1 LLDGRRAM
9 SDTDRLPD
17 RGFADGTRLFT
28 ARGEV
33 PVEQLGPG
41 DLLVTLSGRGAPLK
55 PVAARVEAPGA
66 AVRLA
71 PGALG
76 AGIPA
81 REMVVGAAQI
91 LRVEGLLLPAR
102 QLVNGTTIA
111 EQPAVAL
118 HRLVLATD
126 DLLIAEGTPA
136 AALPEPAE
144 IPADPARLA
153 AIRAALGVRG
163 GAADP
168 RDALLDGL
176 IAGEEMLSASSALRA
191 GAAPAALGPGLS
203 PGLSPGTADG

>member
-1 LLDGRRAM
+1 M
-9 SDTDRLPD
+9 SDTDSLPD
-17 RGFADGTRLFT
+17 RGFAAGTRLFT

-55 PVAARVEAPGA
+55 PVATRAAAPGA
-66 AVRLA
+66 AIRLA

-81 REMVVGAAQI
+81 REMVVGAAQL

-102 QLVNGTTIA
+102 LLVNGTTIA
-111 EQPAVAL
+111 EQPALPL
-118 HRLVLATD
+118 HRLALGQD

-144 IPADPARLA
+144 IPSDPARLA
-153 AIRAALGVRG
+153 AIRAALGARG
-163 GAADP
+163 GSAPDP
-168 RDALLDGL
+168 RDALLDAL
-176 IAGEEMLSASSALRA
+176 IAGEEMLSGRSALQA
-191 GAAPAALGPGLS
+191 GAAPAALAPH
-203 PGLSPGTADG
+203 LSPGTADG

>member
-17 RGFADGTRLFT
+17 RGFAAGTRLFT

-33 PVEQLGPG
+33 PVERIGPG

-55 PVAARVEAPGA
+55 PVASRAEATGA

-81 REMVVGAAQI
+81 REIVVGAAQL
-91 LRVEGLLLPAR
+91 LRVEGLLLTAG

-111 EQPAVAL
+111 WQPATTL
-118 HRLVLATD
+118 HRLALATD
-126 DLLIAEGTPA
+126 DLLIAEGAPA

-153 AIRAALGVRG
+153 AIRAALGARG
-163 GAADP
+163 GTADP
-168 RDALLDGL
+168 RDTLLDGL
-176 IAGEEMLSASSALRA
+176 IAGEEMLSGHSALQA
-191 GAAPAALGPGLS
+191 GAAPAALTPGLS
-203 PGLSPGTADG
+203 PGPTDG